1 MKNLNGVAFSIVTG
15 SAAYFLFY
23 VVAAGRDLW
32 SNKDILK
39 VIFFVLFSFFYCFL
53 IVQIDFGETKHISLW
68 LDIFHTIKHLL
79 IKVILIIPILLIGY
93 YISGF
98 KNLIKMIDN

>member
-1 MKNLNGVAFSIVTG
+1 MIICLSFFWFVLNMKNLNGVAFSIVTG

-39 VIFFVLFSFFYCFL
+39 VIFFVLFSFF
-53 IVQIDFGETKHISLW
+53 
-68 LDIFHTIKHLL
+68 LL
-79 IKVILIIPILLIGY
+79 FPY
-93 YISGF
+93 ST
-98 KNLIKMIDN
+98 N